1 MPRFGSII
9 LSAKGGGL
17 CEAAIAAK
25 VDATVEDLVLP
36 CTLLMALCLNPD
48 CGQPNNDDANSS
60 CATCGSPLLL
70 RDRYRVVKAIGQGGF
85 GATYL
90 GQDLQLPGEPLCVI
104 KQLLPQVQDPEIMLM
119 ARELFR
125 REAKTLGRIGSHP
138 QVPTLLDYFEAPEG
152 FYLVQ
157 EYIRGKTLEQEVREQ
172 GVYSETATK
181 QFLSELL
188 PLLQYLHN
196 QGVIHRDIKPAN
208 LLRRDID
215 RRLVL
220 IDFGAVKDQVSQI
233 QGGSGLTALTS
244 FSVGTRGYA
253 PPEQLAMR
261 PVYSSDLYSLGVT
274 CLFLMTGKGPQDLD
288 YNPVTGELLW
298 RNSVQVSDALA
309 TVLGKMLAASVRYRY
324 QRAEQVMTALDLQP
338 YHDSLIQGL
347 SALPPG
353 APPIKPSSGR
363 TGSGYPSPQERQAEA
378 IRARRRDRSGNRPE
392 QLADAQQI
400 AAWTGGT
407 SNTSGNNSAGRLSL
421 NARDILATYQRGRR
435 DFSQQPLNRIDLS
448 ESQLPSVNF
457 QGAQLK
463 ESLFVAA
470 QLERAD
476 FGQANL
482 HRANLRRANLHQAY
496 FGNADL
502 SFANLQK
509 ADLSDAILSNAN
521 LRGTNL
527 CGANLRGAKLTPVQ
541 LKMAKTNWWT
551 ILPDGRRG
559 RLF

>member
-1 MPRFGSII
+1 
-9 LSAKGGGL
+9 
-17 CEAAIAAK
+17 
-25 VDATVEDLVLP
+25 
-36 CTLLMALCLNPD
+36 MALCLNPA
-48 CGQPNNDDANSS
+48 CEQPDNEDTNDS
-60 CATCGSPLLL
+60 CASCGSPLLL
-70 RDRYRVVKAIGQGGF
+70 RDRYRVIKALGQGGF

-104 KQLLPQVQDPEIMLM
+104 KQLLPQVQDPEMMLM

-125 REAKTLGRIGSHP
+125 REAKTLGRIGNHP
-138 QVPTLLDYFEAPEG
+138 QVPTLLDYFETPQG
-152 FYLVQ
+152 FYLIQ
-157 EYIRGKTLEQEVREQ
+157 EYIRGKTLEQEVRER
-172 GVYSETATK
+172 GLYSEAAVK

-196 QGVIHRDIKPAN
+196 QEVIHRDIKPAN

-215 RRLVL
+215 GRLVL

-233 QGGSGLTALTS
+233 KGGSGLTALTS

-261 PVYSSDLYSLGVT
+261 PVYSSDIYSLGIT
-274 CLFLMTGKGPQDLD
+274 CLFLMTGKGPQELD
-288 YNPVTGELLW
+288 YNPVSGELLW
-298 RNSVQVSDALA
+298 RQAVQISDAFA
-309 TVLGKMLAASVRYRY
+309 TVLGKMLAASVRFRY

-353 APPIKPSSGR
+353 TAPIKPSSGR
-363 TGSGYPSPQERQAEA
+363 TGSGYPSPQERQAAA
-378 IRARRRDRSGNRPE
+378 IRARRRDRGGQRPE
-392 QLADAQQI
+392 QLADPQQLL
-400 AAWTGGT
+400 ALTGSSNPTTGGL
-407 SNTSGNNSAGRLSL
+407 GRASL

-435 DFSQQPLNRIDLS
+435 DFSQQVLNRIDLS
-448 ESQLPSVNF
+448 ESQLPGINF
-457 QGAQLK
+457 QGSQLK
-463 ESLFVAA
+463 ESIFTAT

-509 ADLSDAILSNAN
+509 ADLSDATLSNAN
-521 LRGTNL
+521 LRGANL

-551 ILPDGRRG
+551 IMPDGRHG